1 MSADDPARAFYLKA
15 LKDLITYQD
24 WHDIWLEPFGVVLFS
39 FLHPRSIIEA
49 VRRSFMETVIKD
61 MQYGLRVLA
70 RNPGFTAVVLIVLA
84 LGIGANTAIFSVINA
99 VLLRPLPYKNSDR
112 LVFANLSLPDYRDI
126 RESNQA
132 FEEMAVYASNLYN
145 VKSDQDSEQ
154 IRGAVVSPSFFSL
167 LGTPLI
173 GRVFTA
179 DDQDRLAV
187 LSYSLWQ
194 NRFGGKKDVVGQAIN
209 LSGNIHTII
218 GVMPRE
224 FQFPDS
230 GFKVWVPIESAMAQ
244 ARAQVENRS
253 LRIFRAIGLLKPGVT
268 FDQAQAELDAISEK
282 LQQQFPNTNA
292 GVRIQLTP
300 LRERL
305 LGDVRPALLVLLGI
319 VALVLLIACAN
330 VANLL
335 LARTMAREREISI
348 RSALGAGRG
357 RLLRQLITESL
368 LLAGAGGLLGLLIAS
383 WIIEAIPSM
392 GLDDLPRADFIR
404 IDRFVILFTLS
415 VSLVTGLIF
424 GLVPA
429 FQAAKPDL
437 INSLKEGA
445 RGSEGRRYGRLRSVI
460 IIVEV
465 AVSMIVL
472 IGAGLMIRSFSRLT
486 SVDPGFVAENLLT
499 FNLQLA
505 EYESPDQRAALAA
518 QVIEQMERLPGVESA
533 GGGTGLPPDVAQRA
547 TRFEVEG
554 RETANADDR
563 SAYFVAISPNYFKA
577 MGAQLTEGRS
587 FNERDDQNAPKVV
600 IIHESLAR
608 RLFPDEDPVGK
619 RLKLINPEHEPD
631 WRTIVGIVR
640 DIRYSGLDD
649 SDRPAIYTPF
659 AQTPFLWS
667 YMFIRTKDDPLK
679 MTDSIRAAVKEVNPN
694 LVAASIRPMN
704 ELVRQSVAR
713 PRFNVL
719 LIGSFAAL
727 ALILASIGI
736 YGVISYSVA
745 QRTREIGIRI
755 ALGASH
761 SDILRT
767 VLGRGTMLTTIGVAI
782 GVAASF
788 ALTRLMSSLLFGVS
802 ATDPVT
808 FISVSALLVVVSLL
822 ASYIPARR
830 AMKVDPIEALRY
842 E

>member
-1 MSADDPARAFYLKA
+1 
-15 LKDLITYQD
+15 
-24 WHDIWLEPFGVVLFS
+24 
-39 FLHPRSIIEA
+39 
-49 VRRSFMETVIKD
+49 METFIKD
-61 MQYGLRVLA
+61 IHYGLRVLA

-84 LGIGANTAIFSVINA
+84 LGIGANAAIFSVINT
-99 VLLRPLPYKNSDR
+99 VLLRPLPYKNSER
-112 LVFANLSLPDYRDI
+112 LVIANLSLPDYRDLK
-126 RESNQA
+126 ESSQS
-132 FEEMAVYASNLYN
+132 FEETAVYASNLYN
-145 VKSDQDSEQ
+145 LKSDDDSEQ
-154 IRGAVVSPSFFSL
+154 IRGAVVSASFLSM
-167 LGTPLI
+167 LGSPLV
-173 GRVFTA
+173 GRVFTEE
-179 DDQDRLAV
+179 DRDRLAV

-194 NRFGGKKDVVGQAIN
+194 DRFGGSEAVLGQTIN
-209 LSGNIHTII
+209 LGGNPHTIV

-230 GFKVWVPIESAMAQ
+230 GFKVWVPLEPAMAQ
-244 ARAQVENRS
+244 ARAQLENRT
-253 LRIFRAIGLLKPGVT
+253 LRIFRAIGLLKVGVT
-268 FDQAQAELDAISEK
+268 FDQAQSELDAISEK

-300 LRERL
+300 VRERL
-305 LGDVRPALLVLLGI
+305 LGDVRPALLVLLGV

-335 LARTMAREREISI
+335 LARTMAREREIAI
-348 RSALGAGRG
+348 RNALGAGRV

-368 LLAGAGGLLGLLIAS
+368 LLACAGGLLGLLLAS
-383 WIIEAIPSM
+383 WIIAAIPSM
-392 GLDDLPRADFIR
+392 GLEDLPRADFIQ

-415 VSLVTGLIF
+415 VSLITGLIF
-424 GLVPA
+424 GLAPA

-437 INSLKEGA
+437 VNSLKEGA

-460 IIVEV
+460 IIAEV
-465 AVSMIVL
+465 AISIVVL
-472 IGAGLMIRSFSRLT
+472 IGAGLLIKSFSHLT
-486 SVDPGFVAENLLT
+486 SVDPGFVPENLLT
-499 FNLQLA
+499 FNVVLA
-505 EYESPDQRAALAA
+505 EYENPDQRATLTA
-518 QVIEQMERLPGVESA
+518 QILDEIERLPGVESA
-533 GGGTGLPPDVAQRA
+533 GAGTGLPPDLAQRI

-554 RETANADDR
+554 REIANADER
-563 SAYFVAISPNYFKA
+563 SAYFIAISPDYFKS
-577 MGAQLTEGRS
+577 MGASLAEGRS
-587 FNERDDQNAPKVV
+587 FNKLDNQNAPKVV

-608 RLFPDEDPVGK
+608 RLFPNEDPVGK

-631 WRTIVGIVR
+631 WRTIVGVVK

-667 YMFIRTKDDPLK
+667 YMFIRTKGAPQQ
-679 MTDSIRAAVKEVNPN
+679 MAGSIRSAVKSVNPN
-694 LVAASIRPMN
+694 LVAAGIRPM
-704 ELVRQSVAR
+704 EQLVHQSIAR

-755 ALGASH
+755 ALGASRT
-761 SDILRT
+761 DILRT
-767 VLGRGTMLTTIGVAI
+767 VLGRGTVLTSLGVVI

-808 FISVSALLVVVSLL
+808 FISVSALLVAVSLL